1 MSEELGPVRA
11 AFDAFVAQIKAS
23 LASKMPAS
31 SRGEDDGVCELIN
44 GQVPPSR
51 LSGAVSSEDSR
62 LTDARE
68 WTAQTI
74 SQADAE
80 AGIATEPRKWTAQ
93 RVRQAVEA
101 WWNGSSYKTKL
112 DGIQAGAQANTVI
125 SVAGKTGA
133 VSLNKADVGL
143 PNVDNVADLDK
154 PISTAT
160 QTALNGKLGTGAN
173 AASATKLQNARTIGG
188 VAFDGTANIN
198 LPGVNAP
205 GNQNTS
211 GSAATLTTGRTI
223 AMTGD
228 VFWTSPAFNGS
239 SNVTAAATLANSGVV
254 AGTYGKVTVDVKGR
268 VIAGEALAAADIPA
282 LPVSKITDLQSSL
295 DAKLNV
301 ADLSSSVSSNSAY
314 TAATSSAVK
323 QAYDLAN
330 AALPASQK
338 GANNGV
344 ASLDASGKV
353 PAAQLPSYVD
363 DVLEFAALANFP
375 ATGESSKIY
384 IAIDSGKIYRWTG
397 SVYVNIGANASTADA
412 ATKLATARTINGT
425 PFDGTANI
433 TVTDNTKEPAFA
445 AGTTAQYR
453 RGDKTWQDFATAVRA
468 AVLTGF
474 STASSAAV
482 VATDTVLTALGKL
495 QAQLGNK
502 QDKVAGKGLS
512 TEDFTT
518 AEKSKLSAISAGAT
532 ANATDAE
539 LRDRATHTG
548 TQAISTITNLTTELA
563 AKLDASGYT
572 AADVLAKLKTVDGA
586 GSGLDADTLDG
597 LNSSAFATAAQGAK
611 ADTAV
616 QPGALGTSASRNV
629 AATGDA
635 AATEVVLG
643 SDTRLSNAREWIA
656 SAVTQAEAEAGTAT
670 TTRKWTAQR
679 VRQAIL
685 GWWNASAEKT
695 KLDGIQTGATAN
707 ATNAQLRDRSTHTGT
722 QATSTIS
729 GLDAALTA
737 RRLKDD
743 TLVAGVAGVRE
754 IHNPVQFAPSG
765 GIVTGTIKI
774 TLPVGFTSTMMR
786 LAISGFEYLSGKSAW
801 ELILGGYNFSTN
813 NLWANTSAFAMG
825 RLPFTSVRFGFDGSK
840 CCILLGTTS
849 TQWSYPK
856 VIIDKVTLTFSGVT
870 QAWDSGWSMSLITD
884 ETGIT
889 VSGVPTIYSHDR
901 VIAAE
906 KLHTPRLI
914 NKRSFSGESDLI
926 IPAFVEELP
935 STPGFLNDLAEDGV
949 ERIFAV
955 NGGAAPTAQGGP
967 NTTNGG
973 FIRHTGWHSG
983 NGAVASQRMD
993 EGLATPGVYWLRYK
1007 FGTWTDWV
1015 RYVPVVQGDWI
1026 DLRPYLASGLFWKT
1040 EREGK
1045 NPHPRARRINDVVE
1059 FSGVVSYNAT
1069 AGVPLA
1075 GVVFENLPAILR
1087 PQYTIGGAGFAD
1099 TASPLWFG
1107 TYTWFMGGAV
1117 AYGGA
1122 QPGEMK
1128 AVSQDSRPSVTDGAI
1143 CLDGIRYAVT

>member
-1 MSEELGPVRA
+1 MSGENPTTTIA
-11 AFDAFVAQIKAS
+11 AINRFFSNLMARLAGKLDSDA
-23 LASKMPAS
+23 P
-31 SRGEDDGVCELIN
+31 
-44 GQVPPSR
+44 
-51 LSGAVSSEDSR
+51 AVSAGK
-62 LTDARE
+62 LTSPFDVTIQGDAAASGN
-68 WTAQTI
+68 T
-74 SQADAE
+74 D
-80 AGIATEPRKWTAQ
+80 
-93 RVRQAVEA
+93 
-101 WWNGSSYKTKL
+101 GSS
-112 DGIQAGAQANTVI
+112 
-125 SVAGKTGA
+125 
-133 VSLNKADVGL
+133 
-143 PNVDNVADLDK
+143 
-154 PISTAT
+154 
-160 QTALNGKLGTGAN
+160 
-173 AASATKLQNARTIGG
+173 
-188 VAFDGTANIN
+188 
-198 LPGVNAP
+198 
-205 GNQNTS
+205 
-211 GSAATLTTGRTI
+211 TLTL
-223 AMTGD
+223 AL
-228 VFWTSPAFNGS
+228 
-239 SNVTAAATLANSGVV
+239 TLANSGVV
-254 AGTYGKVTVDVKGR
+254 AGTYGKVTVDAKGR
-268 VIAGEALAAADIPA
+268 VTAGAALGAADIPA

-330 AALPASQK
+330 AAIPASQK

-353 PAAQLPSYVD
+353 PSSQLPSYVD
-363 DVLEFAALANFP
+363 DVLEFAALASFP

-412 ATKLATARTINGT
+412 ATKLVTARTINGT

-482 VATDTVLTALGKL
+482 VATDTVLSALGKL

-532 ANATDAE
+532 ANATNAE
-539 LRDRATHTG
+539 LRDRA
-548 TQAISTITNLTTELA
+548 
-563 AKLDASGYT
+563 
-572 AADVLAKLKTVDGA
+572 
-586 GSGLDADTLDG
+586 
-597 LNSSAFATAAQGAK
+597 
-611 ADTAV
+611 
-616 QPGALGTSASRNV
+616 
-629 AATGDA
+629 
-635 AATEVVLG
+635 
-643 SDTRLSNAREWIA
+643 
-656 SAVTQAEAEAGTAT
+656 
-670 TTRKWTAQR
+670 
-679 VRQAIL
+679 
-685 GWWNASAEKT
+685 
-695 KLDGIQTGATAN
+695 
-707 ATNAQLRDRSTHTGT
+707 THTGT

-743 TLVAGVAGVRE
+743 TLVAGAAGVRE

-765 GIVTGTIKI
+765 GSMTGTIKI

-786 LAISGFEYLSGKSAW
+786 LAISGFEYVSGKSAW
-801 ELILGGYNFSTN
+801 ELLLGGYNFSTSN
-813 NLWANTSAFAMG
+813 QWANTSAFAMG

-889 VSGVPTIYSHDR
+889 VSGAPTIYSHDR
-901 VIAAE
+901 VIAAD

-926 IPAFVEELP
+926 VPTYVEELP
-935 STPGFLNDLAEDGV
+935 STAGFLDNLAEDGI

-955 NGGAAPTAQGGP
+955 NGGTAPTAQGGP

-973 FIRHTGWHSG
+973 YIRHTGWPSG

-993 EGLATPGVYWLRYK
+993 EGLAAPGVYWLRYK
-1007 FGTWTDWV
+1007 FGSWTDWV

-1099 TASPLWFG
+1099 TANPLWFG
-1107 TYTWFMGGAV
+1107 TYTWLMGGAV

-1122 QPGEMK
+1122 QPGAML
-1128 AVSQDSRPSVTDGAI
+1128 AVCQDSRPSATDGAI